1 MTGSAIGQSPES
13 MQWALK
19 IQALNIRIVSLLNR
33 PVFSADTLSEIL
45 SLLREFTG
53 IEAIGIR
60 LRDGDDFPYVVTTGF
75 PNEFVEAE
83 TSLCSLGP
91 DGNILRDESG
101 KVVLE
106 CLCGNVI
113 RGPADPSAPFFS
125 PKGSFRT
132 NRASQLLGIAA
143 RHDLGVRQSFRC
155 NADGYESLA
164 LIPLYSGSNVAGILQ
179 LNDHRKDC
187 FTGEL
192 FTFLESVADCMG
204 RVLTA
209 ASSDETMRRTNSE
222 LSYRLESLKTEL
234 SDSGGRLNHEIS
246 LRKSFEEAV
255 VQLRDAVEQQVAQG
269 TAELRSENERL
280 LSEIARHQSTQEYL
294 RASEE
299 IFRTFY
305 EESPIGI
312 QLFSTDGELVSANRA
327 CLEIFGVSDFAEIRG
342 FNLFQDARVPDDA
355 KDSLSGGKATRFEI
369 RFDFNSVKLYKA
381 KKAGS
386 IHLDVLINPFVG
398 RSEGETLP
406 GYLVHVQDITERKYA
421 EEALRLSEFR
431 FREIY
436 ENSAVMMHSI
446 NQKGYLL
453 NVNKK
458 WLEELGYT
466 RDEVVGRR
474 LDLIMTPE
482 SAERAFSAILPSFW
496 EEGKISNVS
505 YQYVRK
511 DGTVIDVLL
520 DSTVMNDPVW
530 GLISLS
536 IIRDVT
542 DRTAAERALLQ
553 SEERFRAIFQGA
565 RDCIFIK
572 DRSLS
577 YTHVNPAMQN
587 LLGLPAG
594 RIIGLKAEDLYGE
607 ETGKHIKEVDLRVLA
622 GESIEEEHTRPV
634 NGADLTFHDIR
645 IPLRNSKQEII
656 GVCGI
661 SRNITERRKAAP
673 FPRIVAVDYPSETM
687 KSCLSKARY
696 AAAADSIILLLGESG
711 SGKDYLARWIHDH
724 SRRAKGPFFAINC
737 AAVPQELA
745 ESELFGHEA
754 GAFTGARGRKRGL
767 LELAEGGTL
776 LLNEIGELS
785 LALQSKLLTFL
796 DTRSFPRVGGEKSV
810 RVNAR
815 LVAATHRD
823 LEEEMAKDRFLQS
836 LFYRLN
842 VFSIRVPPLRERIE
856 DIPLL
861 VQEIMERLAAEMQL
875 ADIPELTVD
884 ALDRLSHYSWPG
896 NVRELR
902 NVLERA
908 LMLTQEPGIRLSL
921 PQLSESAE
929 DWSFTVAFPR
939 DRSLHDVTNEVAYLL
954 CNEALRRSGGAKK
967 SAARLLG
974 ISRDSFYRYMKHSR
988 SASDSQTRA

>member
-1 MTGSAIGQSPES
+1 MAQ
-13 MQWALK
+13 L
-19 IQALNIRIVSLLNR
+19 V
-33 PVFSADTLSEIL
+33 
-45 SLLREFTG
+45 
-53 IEAIGIR
+53 
-60 LRDGDDFPYVVTTGF
+60 
-75 PNEFVEAE
+75 
-83 TSLCSLGP
+83 
-91 DGNILRDESG
+91 
-101 KVVLE
+101 
-106 CLCGNVI
+106 
-113 RGPADPSAPFFS
+113 
-125 PKGSFRT
+125 
-132 NRASQLLGIAA
+132 RAAA
-143 RHDLGVRQSFRC
+143 RHGVTVKSRFRC
-155 NADGYESLA
+155 HIEGYKSLA
-164 LIPLYSGSNVAGILQ
+164 LIPLRSESQVIGALQ
-179 LNDHRKDC
+179 LNDHREDRFPK
-187 FTGEL
+187 EL
-192 FTFLESVADCMG
+192 FTLLEGVADCLG
-204 RVLTA
+204 SVLACANANETLASANHDLSARLEA
-209 ASSDETMRRTNSE
+209 ADAE
-222 LSYRLESLKTEL
+222 LSASKLQLAQ
-234 SDSGGRLNHEIS
+234 EIS
-246 LRKSFEEAV
+246 LRESAEHALAKVSGAIEW
-255 VQLRDAVEQQVAQG
+255 RVAER

-280 LSEIARHQSTQEYL
+280 LVEITKCQTTQEYI
-294 RASEE
+294 RAGEE

-305 EESPIGI
+305 EEAPIGI
-312 QLFSTDGELVSANRA
+312 QLFNADGDLVSANRA
-327 CLEIFGVSDFAEIRG
+327 CLEIFGVSDFEEIRG
-342 FNLFQDARVPDDA
+342 FNLFKDANVPDEA
-355 KDSLSGGKATRFEI
+355 KESLRLGKTTRFEI
-369 RFDFNSVKLYKA
+369 RFDFRSVKLHKA

-398 RSEGETLP
+398 RVEGESLP

-446 NQKGYLL
+446 NQKGHLL

-458 WLEELGYT
+458 WLQELGYT
-466 RDEVVGRR
+466 REEVVGRR

-482 SAERAFSAILPSFW
+482 SAEKAFSTILPAFW
-496 EEGKISNVS
+496 EEGKVSDVS

-542 DRTAAERALLQ
+542 DRAAAERALLQ
-553 SEERFRAIFQGA
+553 SEERFRAIFEGA

-572 DRSLS
+572 DRLLS
-577 YTHVNPAMQN
+577 YTHVNPAMQK
-587 LLGLPAG
+587 LVGLPAG
-594 RIIGLKAEDLYGE
+594 KIIGLKAEDLYGE
-607 ETGKHIKEVDLRVLA
+607 ETGKHIREVDLRVLA
-622 GESIEEEHTRPV
+622 GESIEEERTRPV
-634 NGADLTFHDIR
+634 NGVDLTFHDIR

-661 SRNITERRKAAP
+661 SRNVTERRKAGP
-673 FPRIVAVDYPSETM
+673 FPRIVAVDYPSAAM
-687 KSCLSKARY
+687 QSCLSKSRY
-696 AAAADSIILLLGESG
+696 AATSDSIILLLGESG

-737 AAVPQELA
+737 AAVPHELA

-785 LALQSKLLTFL
+785 LPLQSKLLTFL
-796 DTRSFPRVGGEKSV
+796 DTRSFPRVGGEKSI

-823 LEEEMAKDRFLQS
+823 LEEEMAKGRFLQS

-861 VQEIMERLAAEMQL
+861 VREIMAQLAAEMQL
-875 ADIPELTVD
+875 VEVPELNTD

-908 LMLTQEPGIRLSL
+908 LMLTQERGIRLSL
-921 PQLSESAE
+921 PQLTESSE
-929 DWSFTVAFPR
+929 DWSHTVAFPR
-939 DRSLHDVTNEVAYLL
+939 DRTLHDVTNEVAYLL
-954 CNEALRRSGGAKK
+954 CSEALRRACGEKK

-974 ISRDSFYRYMKHSR
+974 ISRDSFYRYMKHYGPK
-988 SASDSQTRA
+988 SDIRTQD